1 MSQKNRSVRRS
12 LLRATDRV
20 FDFIGIRPL
29 GIIVFLSSLFFLV
42 QLVGISNAVIR
53 VEAVAVGAIVEHP
66 SLVASFATGVFVQPG
81 DHVEIGTPL
90 VELSSHFVD
99 QKIARIDSDMEQL
112 INEYKLAQARL
123 LVKEERWVEP
133 SMRLRPNRPSLED
146 PTSDLYEKQLDAL
159 RSRRNMLINDRSSL
173 VVRSSYRGIVREVTR
188 VGSSVAEGE
197 SVAAVM
203 PEFAEEIVAFV
214 KPTTDPDAIATGAPV
229 IIVGAKGLG
238 CDAVGLVRRR
248 GATVSEA
255 PPQLRNFLGG
265 RIHGM
270 PIHISVP
277 ASCQLGNGQVVTLD
291 FIRDGVT

>member
-1 MSQKNRSVRRS
+1 
-12 LLRATDRV
+12 L
-20 FDFIGIRPL
+20 
-29 GIIVFLSSLFFLV
+29 VFLSSLLLLV
-42 QLVGISNAVIR
+42 QLVGISNSVIR
-53 VEAVAVGAIVEHP
+53 VEAVAVGTIVEHP
-66 SLVASFATGVFVQPG
+66 SLVSSFATSVFVQPG
-81 DHVEIGTPL
+81 DHVEVGTAL

-99 QKIARIDSDMEQL
+99 QKISRIDSDMEQL

-133 SMRLRPNRPSLED
+133 AMRLRPNRPSLEQQ
-146 PTSDLYEKQLDAL
+146 TSELYEKQLESL
-159 RSRRNMLINDRSSL
+159 RSRRNMLLEDRNSL
-173 VVRSSYRGIVREVTR
+173 VVRSNYRGIVREVAR
-188 VGSSVAEGE
+188 VGSSVAEGQ

-229 IIVGAKGLG
+229 LIVGAKGLG
-238 CDAVGLVRRR
+238 CDAVALVERR
-248 GATVSEA
+248 GATVAQA
-255 PPQLRNFLGG
+255 PPQLRNFIGS

-291 FIRDGVT
+291 FIKPGVS

>member
-1 MSQKNRSVRRS
+1 MSQKLKSVRRGI
-12 LLRATDRV
+12 LRASDRF

-53 VEAVAVGAIVEHP
+53 VEAVAMGAVVEHP
-66 SLVASFATGVFVQPG
+66 SLVDSFATGVFVQPG
-81 DHVEIGTPL
+81 DYVEIGTPL

-112 INEYKLAQARL
+112 INEYKLVQARL

-133 SMRLRPNRPSLED
+133 SKRLRPNRPSLES
-146 PTSDLYEKQLDAL
+146 PTSELYEKQLDAL
-159 RSRRNMLINDRSSL
+159 RSRRNVLIGDRSSL
-173 VVRSSYRGIVREVTR
+173 VVRSSYQGVVKEVTR
-188 VGSSVAEGE
+188 VGASVAEGE
-197 SVAAVM
+197 SVASVM

-214 KPTTDPDAIATGAPV
+214 NPTTDPDAIATGASV
-229 IIVGAKGLG
+229 LIVGAKGPG
-238 CDAVGLVRRR
+238 CNAVGLVRRR
-248 GATVSEA
+248 GATVSQA
-255 PPQLRNFLGG
+255 PPQLRNFLGS

-277 ASCQLGNGQVVTLD
+277 ASCQLGNGQIVTLD
-291 FIRDGVT
+291 FIKDRVS